1 MTLEEPLDW
10 LHDSRLTAVEVVWA
24 SATARVIIEVDTA
37 AARAGSLPLAG
48 TLPSG
53 AERRPSDQVGTL
65 LIECEGVERVVIP
78 HEQPWGPSDYVN
90 AARVTSDP
98 SGLRIEMSSGDE
110 IEIRARSVTLN
121 REQLDALS

>member
-1 MTLEEPLDW
+1 VTLEEPLDW
-10 LHDSRLTAVEVVWA
+10 LHDARLTAVEVAWA
-24 SATARVIIEVDTA
+24 SATARVTIEVDTA
-37 AARAGSLPLAG
+37 LARAGSLPLAE

-53 AERRPSDQVGTL
+53 AERPSDQVGTL
-65 LIECEGVERVVIP
+65 VIECEGVERVVVP
-78 HEQPWGPSDYVN
+78 HEEPWGPSDYVN
-90 AARVTSDP
+90 AARVTSEP